1 MTTTT
6 PVAAAVLTARL
17 AEAVSGV
24 RVADDLMSARVG
36 DRHITAE
43 TSRELQRQLAVAMYE
58 ELHAGMAEREP
69 GTVPFHLRDPRL
81 EEQLAAAV
89 PHRTTTRT
97 AVVRAVPAEGDS
109 RILLEREGVRVWA
122 PRADV
127 RDDGPYALGQR
138 VSVTV
143 TAVRPALSPGF
154 FLVDGSRAM
163 APGSGS
169 GELLRVYVHLMDA
182 DAAVGAWGKML
193 GLLEEQGADY
203 RAKVLSARSLYPRR
217 DALVVYL
224 RQESWGLAHDLA
236 GALRG
241 LPGRG
246 DDVSLFARPL
256 APGVA
261 AAREPADR
269 RPGMRGLS
277 FGQHRAGVLAQVL
290 IEQRKTSGELA
301 EILLHRFTEAGISA
315 TDPADNVDVPTD
327 VSADMPK
334 NTPS

>member
-6 PVAAAVLTARL
+6 PVAAPVLTARL
-17 AEAVSGV
+17 TEALGSV

-36 DRHITAE
+36 GRHITAE
-43 TSRELQRQLAVAMYE
+43 TPRELQRQLAVAMYE

-69 GTVPFHLRDPRL
+69 GTVPFHLQDPRL

-154 FLVDGSRAM
+154 FLVDGSRAA
-163 APGSGS
+163 APGF
-169 GELLRVYVHLMDA
+169 GELLRVYVHLTDA
-182 DAAVGAWGKML
+182 DAAVGAWGKTL
-193 GLLEEQGADY
+193 GLLEEQGAHY

-224 RQESWGLAHDLA
+224 RQESWSLAHDLA

-261 AAREPADR
+261 VAQEPADR

-315 TDPADNVDVPTD
+315 TDPADNVDDAPTD
-327 VSADMPK
+327 VPADMPER
-334 NTPS
+334 TPS